1 MWVNSNMTIDN
12 GVHLKKVEKV
22 NWREFLGSTTFIE
35 SRNLSHLVGC
45 ERLFLKFE
53 GGNPTGTQK
62 DRIALAIVEN
72 ARSQGAKAVC
82 AASCGNFGAALAWA
96 ARIVDIPAHIYIPE
110 GYHLPKDR
118 LKRIQ
123 DARAELHFLPGQY
136 EDLVELSSKDA
147 LEKGWYNANPGTPGV
162 KEISL
167 EAYEEIAFEIYRDI
181 RRAPNYLFCP
191 VGNGTTFAGIY
202 LGFKK
207 LYDTGKIQAVPRM
220 VATSTRRGNP
230 IVKSFKMNSRVIADL
245 SREEVKETDINEP
258 LTNWHSYDGQEA
270 LDAIYESNGFA
281 DYASE
286 SKMMEFSK
294 WLRLEEGL
302 HVLPASASTLA
313 VMSDLADDKVVIK
326 GSFAAILTGR
336 DFE

>member
-1 MWVNSNMTIDN
+1 MTIDN
-12 GVHLKKVEKV
+12 GVHLKKSEKV

-96 ARIVDIPAHIYIPE
+96 ARIVDVPAHIYIPE

-207 LYDTGKIQAVPRM
+207 LYDTGKISTVPRM

-270 LDAIYESNGFA
+270 LDAIYDSNGFA

-313 VMSDLADDKVVIK
+313 VMSDLADDKVVVK
-326 GSFAAILTGR
+326 GSFVAILTGR

>member
-1 MWVNSNMTIDN
+1 MTIDN
-12 GVHLKKVEKV
+12 GVHLKKSEKV

-96 ARIVDIPAHIYIPE
+96 ARIVDVPAHIYIPE

-207 LYDTGKIQAVPRM
+207 LYDTGKISTVPRM

-313 VMSDLADDKVVIK
+313 VMSDLADDKVVVK
-326 GSFAAILTGR
+326 GSFVAILTGR